1 MSLLKCKWLTA
12 LVLISL
18 PAFSQQNQAPAKHEF
33 SVQQCIDYAEKNNA
47 FVKNALLDIQIQQQ
61 QNRGI
66 TAAAYP
72 QINGSFNT
80 QFNPNVTVQ
89 TFPNFIS
96 AATYGVLEAE
106 GVKDGNGNAIKSPSD
121 FGFIEA
127 AFGTKWT
134 ANAGVTLSQILF
146 DGQVFVGLQAR
157 KTSIDYRTQAAELTK
172 EQIRTNLSK
181 IYYQL
186 SVSKVQVQLID
197 ANIARSD
204 KLLNDSRE
212 LYKNGFAEQ
221 LDVDRASV
229 QLTNLQSQK
238 QTTINVI
245 SNGYLGL
252 KLLMGMPISDS
263 LVLTDSV
270 TAENIQQG
278 LLNEGN
284 YKYDDRPDYR
294 VLSLSGKLQEFN
306 VRRYKLSKIPTASL
320 NAGYSKLSQSNKFD
334 FFSGNPWFTSSYI
347 GLTVN
352 VPIFGGFVKDASI
365 KQAQLEL
372 QQTNNNLEYLKLQID
387 EQVDSSI
394 TSFNNAVINLNNQ
407 QKNLDLATQVYDLT
421 KKKYESGL
429 ASTTDIS
436 NAQADLTT
444 AQSNYIIALYSAA
457 LAKIDYLKATG
468 KL

>member
-1 MSLLKCKWLTA
+1 MRLLKYKWLTGFI
-12 LVLISL
+12 LLSL
-18 PAFSQQNQAPAKHEF
+18 QAISQQSQAPAKHEF

-47 FVKNALLDIQIQQQ
+47 AVKNALLDIKIQQQ

-66 TAAAYP
+66 TASAYP
-72 QINGSFNT
+72 QLNGSFNT
-80 QFNPNVTVQ
+80 QYNPNVTVQ
-89 TFPNFIS
+89 TFPNFIA

-106 GVKDGNGNAIKSPSD
+106 GVKNGSGDPIKSPND

-157 KTSIDYRTQAAELTK
+157 KTSIDYRTEAAELTK
-172 EQIRTNLSK
+172 EQIRTNISK

-197 ANIARSD
+197 ANIARAD

-212 LYKNGFAEQ
+212 LYKNGFAEK

-238 QTTINVI
+238 QTTINTI

-252 KLLMGMPISDS
+252 KLLMGMPVSDS
-263 LVLTDSV
+263 LVLTDSI
-270 TAENIQQG
+270 TAESIQQG

-294 VLSLSGKLQEFN
+294 VLSLSGKLQEYN

-320 NAGYSKLSQSNKFD
+320 NAGYSKLAQANNFPL
-334 FFSGNPWFTSSYI
+334 FSGAPWFSSSYI
-347 GLTVN
+347 GVTVN
-352 VPIFGGFVKDASI
+352 VPIFGGFAKDAQV

-372 QQTNNNLEYLKLQID
+372 QQTQNNLDYLKLQID
-387 EQVDSSI
+387 QEVDSSI
-394 TSFNNAVINLNNQ
+394 TSFNNAVINLNSQ

-429 ASTTDIS
+429 ASTTDIA
-436 NAQADLTT
+436 NAQADLTA

-457 LAKIDYLKATG
+457 IAKIDYLKATG